1 MTAGRSVAS
10 AQPAGNDDSAAHVA
24 VAVDPQTPPA
34 PSESAGMGR
43 LFGRDMIY
51 VVIWS
56 LQLVTAVVVSP
67 VLAYILG
74 PAQFGSMATGIALY
88 QVLMVFAVIGFDRAI
103 TLSLAEDPSG
113 HGARSLLAVGMVV
126 AGSLAVIAGIT
137 STLWGPFVGLGGERS
152 LVIAIV
158 LWTAPGAVVQ
168 MALALL
174 MAQDR
179 LKPFA
184 AVSCLS
190 ALGGP
195 VFGIAL
201 VFTVGRQAST
211 YAWGGVISQWAGLA
225 VAVVLCKPIMAGLL
239 DRPLIRH
246 AFRLGV
252 PIMLSGLSV
261 FVLTASDRVI
271 ISRLL
276 GPAAVGRYQIAYTVG
291 YVVVL
296 GLSSV
301 SNAWT
306 PRLAA
311 VRDQGARRRLTGRS
325 RDELYRLCVP
335 IILGI
340 TLAAPILLR
349 VVAPASFDP
358 GSLLVVS
365 ALVAAAA
372 FPVAAS
378 GATSRELL
386 ILRRSKPLAAVAFVA
401 AAVNVALNLLLVP
414 LWGISG
420 AATATLVAFT
430 VQAVLQR
437 RALSAG
443 REWPRTP
450 MPLLGLILA
459 ACLVTAGSTLLPQTP
474 TWNLIRL
481 GLAVCC
487 LPWFV
492 LRLRSSQK
500 TDTVLA

>member
-1 MTAGRSVAS
+1 
-10 AQPAGNDDSAAHVA
+10 
-24 VAVDPQTPPA
+24 
-34 PSESAGMGR
+34 MGR
-43 LFGRDMIY
+43 LFGRDMVY

-74 PAQFGSMATGIALY
+74 PAEFGSMATGIALY
-88 QVLMVFAVIGFDRAI
+88 QVLMVLAVVGFDRAI
-103 TLSLAEDPSG
+103 TLAFAEDPSG
-113 HGARSLLAVGMVV
+113 RSARSLLAVGAVV
-126 AGSLAVIAGIT
+126 AGSLSVIAGVTI
-137 STLWGPFVGLGGERS
+137 SVWGPFVGLGHERS
-152 LVIAIV
+152 LVVAIV
-158 LWTAPGAVVQ
+158 LWTGPGAVVQ

-201 VFTVGRQAST
+201 VFGVGRNAAT
-211 YAWGGVISQWAGLA
+211 YAWGGVISQWSGLLIA
-225 VAVVLCKPIMAGLL
+225 VAVCAPVLRGIA
-239 DRPLIRH
+239 DRPLIKK
-246 AFRLGV
+246 AFALGL

-276 GPAAVGRYQIAYTVG
+276 GSAQVGRYQIAYTVG

-301 SNAWT
+301 SQAWT

-311 VRDQGARRRLTGRS
+311 IRDRSVRRVLTTRS

-335 IILGI
+335 VILGI
-340 TLAAPILLR
+340 VLASPILLR
-349 VVAPASFDP
+349 IVAPASFDP
-358 GSLLVVS
+358 STLLIVS

-372 FPVAAS
+372 FPFAAS

-386 ILRRSKPLAAVAFVA
+386 ILRRTRPLAVVAFVA

-414 LWGISG
+414 LWGIAG
-420 AATATLVAFT
+420 AAAATLVAFS

-437 RALSAG
+437 FSLRG
-443 REWPRTP
+443 EGEWPRTP
-450 MPLLGLILA
+450 PFLLALIGIA
-459 ACLVTAGSTLLPQTP
+459 GVVVAGSTLLPQSP
-474 TWNLIRL
+474 TVNLVRF
-481 GLAVCC
+481 GLALLC

-492 LRLRSSQK
+492 VRLRQAQK
-500 TDTVLA
+500 MDLTA

>member
-1 MTAGRSVAS
+1 MASVPRLEKEEAAAVLAGPGRSVTTLDA
-10 AQPAGNDDSAAHVA
+10 PDDQA
-24 VAVDPQTPPA
+24 
-34 PSESAGMGR
+34 AGMGR
-43 LFGRDMIY
+43 LFGRDLIY

-74 PAQFGSMATGIALY
+74 PSEFGSMATGIAIY
-88 QVLMVFAVIGFDRAI
+88 QVLMVLAVIGFDRAI
-103 TLSLAEDPSG
+103 TLQMADDPSG
-113 HGARSLLAVGMVV
+113 RSARSLLAVGMVIAV
-126 AGSLAVIAGIT
+126 SFTVLAGTTAGF
-137 STLWGPFVGLGGERS
+137 WGPFVGLGSERS

-158 LWTAPGAVVQ
+158 LWTGPGAVVQ
-168 MALALL
+168 LSLALL

-201 VFTVGRQAST
+201 VFRVAKNAST
-211 YAWGGVISQWAGLA
+211 YAWGGVISQFAGLLIA
-225 VAVVLCKPIMAGLL
+225 LLLCKPLLAGLL
-239 DRPLIRH
+239 DRPLIRS
-246 AFRLGV
+246 AFSLGV

-261 FVLTASDRVI
+261 FVLTASDRVV

-276 GPAAVGRYQIAYTVG
+276 GSAEVGRYQIAYTVG

-301 SNAWT
+301 SQAWT

-311 VRDQGARRRLTGRS
+311 VRDKVLRRKLTGRS

-349 VVAPASFDP
+349 IVAPPSFDP
-358 GSLLVVS
+358 ASLLIVS
-365 ALVAAAA
+365 VLVAAAA

-386 ILRRSKPLAAVAFVA
+386 ILRRTRPLAVVAFVA
-401 AAVNVALNLLLVP
+401 GALNVGLNLLLVP

-420 AATATLVAFT
+420 AAASTLVAFS
-430 VQAVLQR
+430 VQALLQR
-437 RALSAG
+437 RALDDSAG
-443 REWPRTP
+443 WPRTP
-450 MPLLGLILA
+450 RPLLALIGL
-459 ACLVTAGSTLLPQTP
+459 ACLISAGSSLLPQT
-474 TWNLIRL
+474 TAWNLIRL
-481 GLAVCC
+481 SLAIAC
-487 LPWFV
+487 LPWLLLQ
-492 LRLRSSQK
+492 LRASRK
-500 TDTVLA
+500 NDLAVPA

>member
-1 MTAGRSVAS
+1 
-10 AQPAGNDDSAAHVA
+10 
-24 VAVDPQTPPA
+24 
-34 PSESAGMGR
+34 MGR

-74 PAQFGSMATGIALY
+74 PSEFGSMATGIALY
-88 QVLMVFAVIGFDRAI
+88 QVLIVLAVFGFDRAV
-103 TLSLAEDPSG
+103 TLQLAEDPSG
-113 HGARSLLAVGMVV
+113 HGARSLLAVGMVIS
-126 AGSLAVIAGIT
+126 GSLTLIAGLT
-137 STLWGPFVGLGGERS
+137 SSIWGPFAGLGNERS

-158 LWTAPGAVVQ
+158 LWTGPGAVVQ

-179 LKPFA
+179 LKAFA

-201 VFTVGRQAST
+201 VFGVARNAST
-211 YAWGGVISQWAGLA
+211 YAWGGVISQWAGMGIALF
-225 VAVVLCKPIMAGLL
+225 LCRPIVAGLL
-239 DRPLIRH
+239 DRPLIRS

-252 PIMLSGLSV
+252 PIMLSGVSI

-271 ISRLL
+271 INRLL
-276 GPAAVGRYQIAYTVG
+276 GSAEVGRYQIAYTVG

-296 GLSSV
+296 GLVSV
-301 SNAWT
+301 SQAWT

-311 VRDQGARRRLTGRS
+311 VRDQVARRELSGRS
-325 RDELYRLCVP
+325 RDELYRLCIPV
-335 IILGI
+335 ILGI

-349 VVAPASFDP
+349 IVAPASFGP
-358 GSLLVVS
+358 TSLLIVS
-365 ALVAAAA
+365 VLVAAAA
-372 FPVAAS
+372 FPVAAA
-378 GATSRELL
+378 GATTRELL
-386 ILRRSKPLAAVAFVA
+386 ILRRSRPLAVAAFVA
-401 AAVNVALNLLLVP
+401 GALNVGLNLLLVP
-414 LWGISG
+414 LLGIAG
-420 AATATLVAFT
+420 AAASTLVAFT
-430 VQAVLQR
+430 AQAVLQR
-437 RALSAG
+437 RALRAG

-450 MPLLGLILA
+450 LSLLVLIGVALG
-459 ACLVTAGSTLLPQTP
+459 VSAGSALIPQTP

-481 GLAVCC
+481 ALAVGC
-487 LPWFV
+487 LPWFI

-500 TDTVLA
+500 TDAVPA